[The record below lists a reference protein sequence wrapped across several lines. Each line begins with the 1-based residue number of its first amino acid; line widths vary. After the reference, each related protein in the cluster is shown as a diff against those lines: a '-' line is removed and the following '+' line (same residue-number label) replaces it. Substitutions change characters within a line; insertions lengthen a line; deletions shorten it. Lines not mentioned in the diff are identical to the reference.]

1 MSTIPPSDTDWSYLL
16 MHAGE
21 EEQREHFYHAVS
33 PPIVQSSNFAYAS
46 VEDMRRVLADEQNK
60 PLYTRGSNPTVQLLQ
75 QKIAALEGTEAALAF
90 GSGSAA
96 VAAAIV
102 GNLAAG
108 EHAICVQKPYS
119 WTFKL
124 LNTLLHRFG
133 VSCTFVD
140 GSDIQ
145 NIIAARQENT
155 RLLVLESPNSLTFEL
170 QDIAACAAWARENG
184 IISVIDNSYCSP
196 LNQRPA
202 QVGID
207 IVVHSGTKYLN
218 GHSDVVWGALCCSK
232 KMAEKLFTSELM
244 TLGAI
249 LSPHDAWLVLRGLRT
264 LPLRVERSGETAH
277 KLVDFLASQPYVDYV
292 LYPHHPSFPQHELA
306 KRQMRSSG
314 GLFSVNFKAESMEQ
328 MERFCAKLA
337 RRFLLA
343 VSWGGYESLHLPTC
357 VFYNNNSNYNPP
369 LPYTFVR
376 FYAGL
381 ESFEF
386 LREGIEAAA
395 QELRITNDE

>member
-1 MSTIPPSDTDWSYLL
+1 MSTTIPSGDLDWSYLL

-21 EEQREHFYHAVS
+21 ERQREEFFHAVS
-33 PPIVQSSNFAYAS
+33 PPIVQSSNFTYSS
-46 VEDMRRVLADEQNK
+46 VEAMRRVLADEQNT
-60 PLYTRGSNPTVQLLQ
+60 PLYTRGCNPTVQLLQ
-75 QKIAALEGTEAALAF
+75 QKLAALEGTEAALAF

-96 VAAAIV
+96 VAAAVV
-102 GNLAAG
+102 GNVAAG
-108 EHAICVQKPYS
+108 EHVICVQKPYS
-119 WTFKL
+119 WTYKL
-124 LNTLLHRFG
+124 LTLLLARFG
-133 VSCTFVD
+133 VESTFVD
-140 GSDIQ
+140 GSDIE
-145 NIIAARQENT
+145 NIKAARRANT
-155 RLLVLESPNSLTFEL
+155 VLLVLESPNSLTFEL
-170 QDIAACAAWARENG
+170 QDIAACAEWARAHD
-184 IISVIDNSYCSP
+184 ITTLIDNSYSSP

-218 GHSDVVWGALCCSK
+218 GHSDVVWGALCCSA
-232 KMAEKLFTSELM
+232 KMAQKLFASELM

-264 LPLRVERSGETAH
+264 LPLRVERSGETAR
-277 KLVDFLASQPYVDYV
+277 KLVDFLAQQPYVDYV

-314 GLFSVNFKAESMEQ
+314 GLFSVNFKAQSMEQ

-337 RRFLLA
+337 ERFLMA

-357 VFYNNNSNYNPP
+357 VFYNNTSNYNPP

-381 ESFEF
+381 ESYEF

-395 QELRITNDE
+395 GVLGSK